1 MTLGPVQFLAVGFDR
16 IDLFTG
22 AIRRELQNV
31 RSRGLIRLI
40 DALFLIKDEDGAI
53 TRLEAS
59 DLSEEEKAQLGKVL
73 GGLVGLSTAQ
83 AESAVVNAVAGSETP
98 ADQVRGMSSANVRS
112 LVNDLPPGKAVA
124 LFLMEHVWA
133 TDFKVAVREAGGHP
147 LMQGYLTPEALLLV
161 GREVEAAAQ
170 AEQAIE
176 IAEAVEGAAMI
187 DALQSIAAADKV
199 ESDVTKDVAA
209 RVTAR
214 VKSGIAA
221 EAIRALVVGG
231 VLHESAAG
239 WAFEVLVE
247 QGVVDAETAAE
258 AKQAVDA
265 LNKRYHVV
273 ASDQQK

>member
-22 AIRRELQNV
+22 AVRRELQNL

-40 DALFLIKDEDGAI
+40 DALFLIKDEYGAV

-59 DLSEEEKAQLGKVL
+59 DLSEEEKAQLGTVL
-73 GGLVGLSTAQ
+73 GGLLGLSSTE
-83 AESAVVNAVAGSETP
+83 AEGAVVDAVASAEAL
-98 ADQVRGMSSANVRS
+98 ADQVMGMSAADVKS

-124 LFLMEHVWA
+124 QFLMEHVWA
-133 TDFKVAVREAGGHP
+133 TDFKVAMREASGHP

-161 GREVEAAAQ
+161 GREVEAVAQ
-170 AEQAIE
+170 AEEAIE
-176 IAEAVEGAAMI
+176 MAEAVEGAAMI
-187 DALQSIAAADKV
+187 DALQSIAAAD
-199 ESDVTKDVAA
+199 EIEADVTKDVAA

-221 EAIRALVVGG
+221 EAIRALVLGG

-239 WAFEVLVE
+239 WAFEVLVD
-247 QGVVDAETAAE
+247 QGVIDLATAGE
-258 AKQAVDA
+258 AQQAVDA
-265 LNKRYHVV
+265 VNKRYHVV
-273 ASDQQK
+273 AADQRK

>member
-22 AIRRELQNV
+22 ALRRELQNL

-40 DALFLIKDEDGAI
+40 DALFLIKDDYGAI

-59 DLSEEEKAQLGKVL
+59 DLSAEEKTQLGTVL
-73 GGLVGLSTAQ
+73 GGMLGLSGAKAAGAVVDAV
-83 AESAVVNAVAGSETP
+83 AESEALSE
-98 ADQVRGMSSANVRS
+98 QVMGMSAADVKS

-133 TDFKVAVREAGGHP
+133 TDFKVAVREAGGRP

-161 GREVEAAAQ
+161 GREVEAVAQ
-170 AEQAIE
+170 AEEAIE

-187 DALQSIAAADKV
+187 DALHSIATADKI
-199 ESDVTKDVAA
+199 EADVTKDVAA

-221 EAIRALVVGG
+221 ETIRALVLGG

-239 WAFEVLVE
+239 WAFEILVE
-247 QGVVDAETAAE
+247 QGVIDPDTAAE
-258 AKQAVDA
+258 AQQAVAA
-265 LNKRYHVV
+265 LNERYHVI
-273 ASDQQK
+273 AADQNK